1 MTDATEP
8 AAATASEPA
17 IAPSVE
23 PAAEHGPGVAAGAR
37 SLHERDPSAVAFCIE
52 LLEASPSGASVR
64 MPVGPD
70 HCNGFDILHGGMTFL
85 LADSAMA
92 FASNASGEVA
102 LASSA
107 EIDWLAPVHI
117 GAVLTA
123 TATRRWMGGRSAL
136 WDVTVTDGDGTTVA
150 VMRGRTRT
158 VSR

>member
-1 MTDATEP
+1 MTDATDP
-8 AAATASEPA
+8 ATAAAIEPA
-17 IAPSVE
+17 IE
-23 PAAEHGPGVAAGAR
+23 PGSGTATGAR
-37 SLHERDPSAVAFCIE
+37 ALYERDPSAVAFGIE
-52 LLEASPSGASVR
+52 LLDASPSGATVR
-64 MPVGPD
+64 MPVRRE
-70 HCNGFDILHGGMTFL
+70 HCNGFEILHGGMTFL

-117 GAVLTA
+117 GTVLTA
-123 TATRRWMGGRSAL
+123 TATRRWAGGRSAL
-136 WDVTVTDGDGTTVA
+136 WDVTVADGDGTTVA

>member
-1 MTDATEP
+1 VTDATEP
-8 AAATASEPA
+8 AAAPAIEPASEPA
-17 IAPSVE
+17 N
-23 PAAEHGPGVAAGAR
+23 EHGPGIAAGAR
-37 SLHERDPSAVAFCIE
+37 ALHERDPSAVAFGIE
-52 LLEASPSGASVR
+52 LLDASPSGASVR
-64 MPVGPD
+64 MPVRRE
-70 HCNGFDILHGGMTFL
+70 HCNGFEILHGGMTFL

-117 GAVLTA
+117 GTVLTA

-136 WDVTVTDGDGTTVA
+136 WDVTITDGDGNTVA